1 MSKFLI
7 VVPPFTGHI
16 NPMIGVATELTTRG
30 HEIVWAGDKTVLPP
44 LWPAYDCGP
53 APLQPRLPDLRGFAA
68 LKYLWEQVLIP
79 LADWMAPTVT
89 RAITETRPDVVI
101 ADQQA
106 LAGALL
112 AERAGIPWATSATTS
127 AELTDPLAAM
137 PQVRDWL
144 TALLGDLR
152 TRLGNPGATT
162 DPRFSPHLILAFTSE
177 ALTGTPTHPTTFVGP
192 ISRPVDDAG
201 FPWAQL
207 DPARKA
213 VLVTMGT
220 ANTDATGNFLRE
232 CAQALGRR
240 PDLQPIFADPA
251 NALAELDLAVIRR
264 PWLPQ
269 QALLPHLSAVICHA
283 GHNTVCES
291 LAHGVPL
298 IVAPIRD
305 DQPVIAEQVAAT
317 GAGLRL
323 RFTHTRAT
331 HVTRAIDQLLT
342 DGSFAE
348 AARKIADSFTRTGG
362 APTAANALEA
372 LTTW

>member
-1 MSKFLI
+1 MSRFLV

-16 NPMIGVATELTTRG
+16 NPMIGVAGELTNRG
-30 HEIVWAGDKTVLPP
+30 HEVTWVGDKSVLPGQ
-44 LWPAYDCGP
+44 WPVHDCGP

-68 LKYLWEQVLIP
+68 LKYLWEQVLVP
-79 LADWMAPTVT
+79 LADWMAPTVA

-106 LAGALL
+106 LAGSLIADRSGL
-112 AERAGIPWATSATTS
+112 PWATSATTS

-137 PQVRDWL
+137 PQVAEWL
-144 TALLGDLR
+144 TGLLGSLR
-152 TRLGNPGATT
+152 DRLGNPGATT
-162 DPRFSPHLILAFTSE
+162 DPRFSPHLILAFTAE
-177 ALTGTPTHPTTFVGP
+177 ALTGPPTHPTTFVGP
-192 ISRPVDDAG
+192 ITQAVDDAD

-207 DPARKA
+207 DPTRRA
-213 VLVTMGT
+213 VLITMGT

-251 NALAELDLAVIRR
+251 NALADLDIGVIRR

-269 QALLPHLSAVICHA
+269 QALLPHMSAVLCHA

-298 IVAPIRD
+298 VVAPIRD
-305 DQPVIAEQVAAT
+305 DQPVIAEQVTAT
-317 GAGLRL
+317 GAGIRL
-323 RFTHTRAT
+323 RFTHAKAAHITRA
-331 HVTRAIDQLLT
+331 VDQLLT
-342 DGSFAE
+342 TPTYAE
-348 AARKIADSFTRTGG
+348 AAQTIATEFTKSGG
-362 APTAANALEA
+362 ASAAADALEK
-372 LTTW
+372 LTT